1 MRVAVTGASGFVGTA
16 LSRTLAER
24 GHEVRPLD
32 RGSIGD
38 LADVADWSRHLA
50 GMDAV
55 VHLGGIAHT
64 RGFDEQRLRQ
74 VNVEASLALG
84 RSAAGAGVRM
94 VFMSTIKVLGE
105 ETGDRPFTEKSTIAP
120 RDPYARA
127 KAIAEQGL
135 RDIAGLRLCVLRP
148 PLVYGPGV
156 RANFLALV
164 RAIAGGWP
172 LPLASIRNSRS
183 LIGVGNLA
191 HAVARCLES
200 PSASGKTFLVTD
212 GPAVSTPDLCR
223 AIGEAAG
230 RSARLVP
237 CPLALLEL
245 APSMRK
251 LTRSLVADD
260 SEIRRVLGW
269 QPPGSFEEE
278 LRRTAAWFRRQG
290 G

>member
-1 MRVAVTGASGFVGTA
+1 MRIAVTGASGFVGGA
-16 LSRTLAER
+16 LARTLAEG

-32 RGSIGD
+32 RSTIGD
-38 LADVADWSRHLA
+38 LGDATDWPRHLA

-55 VHLGGIAHT
+55 VHLAGLAHT
-64 RGFDEQRLRQ
+64 RGVEAQRLRK

-84 RSAAGAGVRM
+84 RAAAASGVRM

-105 ETGDRPFTEKSTIAP
+105 ETGDLPLTEQSPIAP
-120 RDPYARA
+120 QDAYARA
-127 KAIAEQGL
+127 KAVAEQGL
-135 RDIAGLRLCVLRP
+135 RDIAGLRLCVVRP

-172 LPLASIRNSRS
+172 LPLASIRNRRS

-191 HAVARCLES
+191 HAVTRCLES
-200 PSASGKTFLVTD
+200 PSASGKTFLVAD
-212 GPAVSTPDLCR
+212 GPPVSTPDLCR

-230 RSARLVP
+230 RGARLLP
-237 CPLALLEL
+237 CPPALLEL

-260 SEIRRVLGW
+260 SEIRRALGW
-269 QPPGSFEEE
+269 LPPRSFEQE
-278 LRRTAAWFRRQG
+278 LDRTATWFRRQG